1 MNKAVDILNKYY
13 GYKEFRKGQKDIIDT
28 ITGNRDVLAIMPTGG
43 GKSICYQIPALI
55 MEGIT
60 IVISPLISLMKDQVD
75 SLRDIGVKAAYINS
89 TLDNM
94 EFQEVLYNL
103 KNNNIKIIYI
113 APERL
118 DSLEF
123 LNIISELNISQVA
136 VDEAH
141 CVSTWGHDFRV
152 SYRKINGFIKRL
164 SSNPVVTAFTATASK
179 EVQKDIV
186 KLLNLNNP
194 KVFISGFDREN
205 LSINIIK
212 DGRKDLFLKEYV
224 SKNSKVSG
232 IIYCA
237 TRKEVDSIYSY
248 LCDNNYKAGKYHA
261 GLRDDERKEFQEKF
275 INDDVD
281 IMVATN
287 AFGMGIDKSNIRYII
302 HYNMPQNI
310 EGYYQEIGRAG
321 RDGEKSE
328 CYLLFTPGDVHLQ
341 KYLIDTGIRSE
352 DRRVI
357 AYKKLQDMV
366 SLVYSTGCYRRY
378 ILEYFGEERKENC
391 NNCSNCLSESEEIDR
406 TVDAQ
411 KVLSCIGRM
420 KRPFG
425 ITMVV
430 DVLRGSKNKKIL
442 SLGFHEL
449 STYGLMKE
457 YKKEDLVTF
466 INRLVSHRII
476 DLVEGTYPVLRLN
489 AISLKV
495 LRGEEKVVFKESV
508 KIKEIESEDNGLFN
522 ILKELRH
529 FIASEEK
536 VPPYVIF
543 SDRSL
548 REMSKSYPITKE
560 EFLSISGVGEIKYD
574 KYGETFIDRIKDYKI
589 KNNIKKEDIKDT
601 SLPLDFLVT
610 TDENLYEELRKLR
623 AEFADKENKSPY
635 YIISQDTLKE
645 ISGRYPC
652 NLEQLKDI
660 GGMGPKKIEM
670 YGKEIIEL
678 VNSYVENNNIEVKWT
693 KKGRLKLIIDG
704 EDRKH
709 NEIAIDMINEGYDI
723 KNISDNMEI
732 SVSTILGYV
741 TDYIKENKKIEFT
754 LNLEK
759 YFNENEEE
767 DILKVCNKIGI
778 ENISMIKKNLNS
790 AINYEAIRAVILKH
804 FYNIA

>member
-89 TLDNM
+89 TLDNK

-152 SYRKINGFIKRL
+152 SYRKINDFIKRL

-489 AISLKV
+489 ALSLKV

>member
-1 MNKAVDILNKYY
+1 
-13 GYKEFRKGQKDIIDT
+13 IDT

-89 TLDNM
+89 TLDNK

-489 AISLKV
+489 ALSLKV

-693 KKGRLKLIIDG
+693 K
-704 EDRKH
+704 
-709 NEIAIDMINEGYDI
+709 
-723 KNISDNMEI
+723 
-732 SVSTILGYV
+732 
-741 TDYIKENKKIEFT
+741 
-754 LNLEK
+754 
-759 YFNENEEE
+759 
-767 DILKVCNKIGI
+767 
-778 ENISMIKKNLNS
+778 
-790 AINYEAIRAVILKH
+790 
-804 FYNIA
+804 